1 MGIVTDNLTPL
12 GEAGNTARL
21 HLEARGSALPN
32 KPLAVLR
39 TNPDGAGSVQAI
51 GPLKTLAPGESAA
64 SAASS
69 RRILIVTDPKDA
81 SQVVLRQAG
90 GPSQ

>member
-12 GEAGNTARL
+12 GKAGNTARL
-21 HLEARGSALPN
+21 HLEAGRAALPN

-39 TNPDGAGSVQAI
+39 TNPDGAGAVQAI
-51 GPLKTLAPGESAA
+51 GPLKILVPGESAA

-69 RRILIVTDPKDA
+69 RRFLIVTDPKDA
-81 SQVVLRQAG
+81 SQVVLRQVS
-90 GPSQ
+90 GPRQ